1 MIESS
6 PAILGYAFENID
18 RRLMLFGH
26 LVKIYNLPINPV
38 AEMESDFF
46 LFSTKID
53 KLMIVARIMR
63 DYEVKKEKASIIFRR
78 LIKLNLENLLVSL
91 RDNEGGES
99 IKDLFK
105 RAEAVKKADL
115 SREEKRDIITQEL
128 AEISEND
135 AKIIRRYLKGYL
147 K

>member
-53 KLMIVARIMR
+53 KLMVVARVMR
-63 DYEVKKEKASIIFRR
+63 DYEAEKETSATFRR
-78 LIKLNLENLLVSL
+78 LIKLNIENLLVAL
-91 RDNEGGES
+91 KDKETGEP
-99 IKDLFK
+99 IKNLFK
-105 RAEAVKKADL
+105 RAKAVKKADL
-115 SREEKRDIITQEL
+115 SREEKREIIAKEL
-128 AEISEND
+128 AEINEDD
-135 AKIIRRYLKGYL
+135 AKILRRYLKGYP